1 MLQQQEHFGEP
12 PKDLIN
18 FRSTCFTCSD
28 QPGKVIQA
36 FKMACLTYRPGRV
49 QYNGQEVSRDV
60 LIGVSSDI
68 LTLLEKNR
76 EESAN
81 LLKSISS
88 SLLSKNAKF
97 QVAYDDKMKTDIITD
112 EVRFYSSELTEND
125 KQIL

>member
-1 MLQQQEHFGEP
+1 
-12 PKDLIN
+12 
-18 FRSTCFTCSD
+18 
-28 QPGKVIQA
+28 
-36 FKMACLTYRPGRV
+36 MACLTYRPGRV